1 MPPLRILAGPLLA
14 VLMAGKA
21 AAEDASLAAGLIG
34 PGLIGAALLAASEH
48 EPEAAS
54 QSHLVIVDYSRHSS
68 QERVF
73 VLNRVTGMVTA
84 LRAAHGLGSDPDHD
98 GYLDSFS
105 SRPGSQASPDGLFR
119 MAEEYTGRHGR
130 SVRLD
135 GLEGHNHTAR
145 ARAIVIHA
153 AAYAEPAHL
162 ARYGRL
168 GRSNGCLVFSAE
180 DLARFLAEVPRGT
193 LIYIGR

>member
-1 MPPLRILAGPLLA
+1 MPLLRTLA
-14 VLMAGKA
+14 
-21 AAEDASLAAGLIG
+21 ASLL
-34 PGLIGAALLAASEH
+34 AALLPGGALAKDAVLPAGLVRDELMLSAIAAARNH
-48 EPEAAS
+48 EGED
-54 QSHLVIVDYSRHSS
+54 QGRGHLVIVDYSRHSS
-68 QERVF
+68 LERVF
-73 VLNRVTGMVTA
+73 VLNRETGGVMA

-105 SRPGSQASPDGLFR
+105 DRPGSQASPSGLFR
-119 MAEEYTGRHGR
+119 MAEAYDGLHGR

-135 GLEGHNHTAR
+135 GLEVNNRTAR

-168 GRSNGCLVFSAE
+168 GRSNGCLVFSSQ
-180 DLARFLAEVPRGT
+180 DLSRFLAEVPEGT